1 VKGCRIGDQLAS
13 CTRREA
19 AAALEALAKL
29 HSRWWNHPQL
39 DDSAA
44 WLPRHGDPYFDIART
59 AIVDAFDPFIEMWG
73 DAIPDETMR
82 IVLADKENMMFTN
95 NGDSDSVAVIDW
107 QIGMRTNP
115 TFDVIYFIAGNFTPA
130 FRREN
135 ERDLVEGCHQALM
148 DGGVSDYP
156 IEQCWTDY
164 RVSAIVLLSY
174 SIFSVANIDLDEV
187 NDRGKKLFEAVFDRY
202 MKAIVELESFS
213 LIT

>member
-1 VKGCRIGDQLAS
+1 MKGCCIGHQLAS

-44 WLPRHGDPYFDIART
+44 WLPGHGDPYFDIART

-82 IVLADKENMMFTN
+82 IVLADKEDMMFTN

-130 FRREN
+130 FRQEN
-135 ERDLVEGCHQALM
+135 ERDLV
-148 DGGVSDYP
+148 
-156 IEQCWTDY
+156 
-164 RVSAIVLLSY
+164 LLPY